1 MSAMQNDRALDRV
14 GSPQGAPDL
23 NPASER
29 ELCLVSNDWQG
40 GVALYL
46 PEEEAVNLMS
56 AEGCRAKA
64 LDCLL
69 KADTLDDP
77 RQRDAMR
84 RYAEW
89 WDRLAEYHDRD
100 TRKNGG

>member
-1 MSAMQNDRALDRV
+1 MQNDRALDRV

-23 NPASER
+23 NPAPER

-56 AEGCRAKA
+56 AEDCRAKA